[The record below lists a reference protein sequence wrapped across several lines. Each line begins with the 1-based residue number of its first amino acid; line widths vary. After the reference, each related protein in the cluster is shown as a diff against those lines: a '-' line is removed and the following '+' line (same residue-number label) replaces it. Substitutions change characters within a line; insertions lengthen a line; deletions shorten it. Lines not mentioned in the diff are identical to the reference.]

1 MKGKSNFA
9 GHHHTHAE
17 KLAIAFSQEG
27 HRNAKDHKWAVDK
40 ETGKET
46 RIKPGQHLP
55 RGNKWGRTAAFKQW
69 IKEEVLLEKKKTADA
84 IEDFAQFAKQH
95 LNLDSLPQIDI
106 NYDLEAAEKFGA
118 FGGYYPEEQRIELN
132 VAGRHTM
139 DVLRTLAHELVH
151 YRQGTLEPLPE
162 DAGDTGSPY
171 ENEANALAG
180 VMMREYGKQ
189 NTHMFSEEVWD
200 KKNPVKDHE
209 KLSPANKAKAKAR
222 AKAAGRA
229 YPNMVDNMWA
239 AKLQED
245 KPSDRLQGTTSLAN
259 TYSKDTPGQKM
270 RTLKQ
275 LKEMVGRKV
284 KCDNCDSWIA
294 KGQKHSCSV
303 KEARMSAALKL
314 QRAFQREQEKSAAS
328 RARAE
333 KLLNPTPPTPPAPKK

>member
-1 MKGKSNFA
+1 L
-9 GHHHTHAE
+9 T
-17 KLAIAFSQEG
+17 
-27 HRNAKDHKWAVDK
+27 
-40 ETGKET
+40 
-46 RIKPGQHLP
+46 
-55 RGNKWGRTAAFKQW
+55 
-69 IKEEVLLEKKKTADA
+69 EKKKTADA

-106 NYDLEAAEKFGA
+106 NYDLEAAENFGA

-139 DVLRTLAHELVH
+139 DILRTLAHELVH

-189 NTHMFSEEVWD
+189 NTHMFSENFMDGRNPEDKGDMARHGLKNKSIAQLKKIRSSDTATPRQKQLAHWYINMHKPISEAEVWD

-209 KLSPANKAKAKAR
+209 KLSPANKARAKAR

-245 KPSDRLQGTTSLAN
+245 TPSDRLRGTTSLTN
-259 TYSKDTPGQKM
+259 TYIKDTPGQKM

-333 KLLNPTPPTPPAPKK
+333 KLLNPTPPAPLVPKK